1 MELSLSD
8 GSMLLLIPG
17 EGGAVNS
24 TWEASLS
31 RASLR
36 AVGSGS
42 AERSYTLAARTFSLE
57 LCTAP
62 GGVAPALSAADS
74 AELGEAVPTP
84 LLSTLVPSALS
95 RSPAPWHGRGGGHSR
110 PSTPAE
116 DGSVMRDAVEVCVVV
131 PAVDDGAEKP
141 SPSSPPSPS
150 PSQGEK
156 AAAAGSG
163 LTTVSVMVEGVLID
177 NELRGGRLQ
186 SASEGLSAL
195 FAPPP
200 VAAEGGGRGAEREA
214 GEAAA
219 SQAPWRLYLHVRD
232 SALQHTPRR
241 MDGAAGGAAS
251 EQRGGAAATAT
262 ATAAPHAWLLLP
274 SLSMDATFHRA
285 GNGGGGGGGG
295 GAAGDR
301 AAAESAPLPRTAAE
315 WLRAIGLQQ
324 YEAAA
329 RSHGI
334 LRIELAAALTDA
346 DCERLKVAPRD
357 RTRLL
362 SSAALLAKR
371 LEARGKRVPRS
382 GAADTSGGYAAVYE
396 ELSAAEEM
404 EELGD
409 DAGAGAA
416 TARSGGGGGGDG
428 GAGSRR
434 DGGGGGGGGSGGGGT
449 PKPARGP
456 PSREQVSKDRVRKEQ
471 NKAKAANHNRK
482 QQAAR
487 KHREL

>member
-1 MELSLSD
+1 M
-8 GSMLLLIPG
+8 
-17 EGGAVNS
+17 
-24 TWEASLS
+24 
-31 RASLR
+31 
-36 AVGSGS
+36 
-42 AERSYTLAARTFSLE
+42 
-57 LCTAP
+57 
-62 GGVAPALSAADS
+62 
-74 AELGEAVPTP
+74 
-84 LLSTLVPSALS
+84 
-95 RSPAPWHGRGGGHSR
+95 H
-110 PSTPAE
+110 
-116 DGSVMRDAVEVCVVV
+116 
-131 PAVDDGAEKP
+131 
-141 SPSSPPSPS
+141 
-150 PSQGEK
+150 
-156 AAAAGSG
+156 
-163 LTTVSVMVEGVLID
+163 
-177 NELRGGRLQ
+177 
-186 SASEGLSAL
+186 
-195 FAPPP
+195 
-200 VAAEGGGRGAEREA
+200 
-214 GEAAA
+214 
-219 SQAPWRLYLHVRD
+219 
-232 SALQHTPRR
+232 
-241 MDGAAGGAAS
+241 
-251 EQRGGAAATAT
+251 
-262 ATAAPHAWLLLP
+262 
-274 SLSMDATFHRA
+274 
-285 GNGGGGGGGG
+285 GGGGGG

-409 DAGAGAA
+409 DAGALAGAA

-428 GAGSRR
+428 GDGSRR
-434 DGGGGGGGGSGGGGT
+434 GGGGGGGGGSGGGGT